1 MDKELQKRILSSII
15 LIPIATFTILKGSFF
30 FIFFLILLFIIT
42 GYEWFNLTE
51 KKKLLKFIGI
61 IFLSFSFYSAFS
73 LRNTLGPDFFLFVI
87 CICIF
92 TDIGGYVFG
101 KILKGPKLTRIS
113 PNKTYAGVAGGFI
126 LSLIIGLIFLKIFYD
141 EFSNSYTLNYLIFI
155 SIISLISQIG
165 DLIISFFK
173 RKAKMKD
180 TGKLLPGHG
189 GFLDRVDGLIFVI
202 PIVYLYTII

>member
-126 LSLIIGLIFLKIFYD
+126 LSLFIGLIFLKIFYD
-141 EFSNSYTLNYLIFI
+141 EFFNSHTIDYLIFI

-173 RKAKMKD
+173 RKAKIKD